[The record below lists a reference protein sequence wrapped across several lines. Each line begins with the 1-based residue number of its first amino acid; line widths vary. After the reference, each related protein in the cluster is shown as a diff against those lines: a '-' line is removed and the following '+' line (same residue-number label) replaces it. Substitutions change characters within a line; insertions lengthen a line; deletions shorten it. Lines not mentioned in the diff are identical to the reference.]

1 MSHFDLRQNKQTGQV
16 VGQMILVK
24 PSLVEFT
31 DIPQLNRARESWSL
45 EKIDDLTT
53 SIRKQGV
60 ITPTLGYV
68 EGKKYKLYAGRQR
81 MTSVQELA
89 RQGVTKA
96 ENGTP
101 MLIPIVLCKKPE
113 TEAEIIQ
120 ALERS
125 LEDNQWR
132 YEDDI
137 QTRTQSFRTL
147 ADMGLTLK
155 EIEAQTT
162 YSYVYIS
169 QCLNVSSVKPLYDAV
184 KSGKIGVKE
193 ASALASKNFYKVG
206 KDKQPIKKN
215 GKPVFDEDKIKLA
228 LAETIRKAN
237 EAGRTKVKGSD
248 VASIKGASSVTS
260 KNRKNEGNAWLK
272 SVCDD
277 TENTPQEIVLFLEC
291 YFLKR
296 SITETIKFAKTK
308 FKLDLSWLSD
318 IDFSSPKEKKAA
330 KKAAKAAKKATK
342 KNPMVDDDDSDDSD
356 DSDYESDE

>member
-1 MSHFDLRQNKQTGQV
+1 MSHFDLRQNKQSGQII
-16 VGQMILVK
+16 GQLIMVK
-24 PSLVEFT
+24 PNIVDFT
-31 DIPQLNRARESWSL
+31 DIPQLNRARESWAL
-45 EKIDDLTT
+45 EKIDELTT
-53 SIRKQGV
+53 SIRKKG
-60 ITPTLGYV
+60 IIEPTLGYV
-68 EGKKYKLYAGRQR
+68 DGKRYKLYSGRQR
-81 MTSVQELA
+81 MTSIQELV
-89 RQGVTKA
+89 RQGITKA
-96 ENGTP
+96 EDGTP
-101 MLIPIVLCKKPE
+101 LLIPIVLCKKPE
-113 TEAEIIQ
+113 TEAEII
-120 ALERS
+120 ACLERS
-125 LEDNQWR
+125 LEGNQWR

-193 ASALASKNFYKVG
+193 ASALTSKNFYKVG

-215 GKPVFDEDKIKLA
+215 GKPVFDEDRIKLA

-237 EAGRTKVKGSD
+237 EAGRGKVKGSD
-248 VASIKGASSVTS
+248 VAGIKGAASVTS
-260 KNRKNEGNAWLK
+260 KQRKNEGIAWLK

-291 YFLKR
+291 FFLKR
-296 SITETIKFAKTK
+296 NITETIKFAKTK

-318 IDFSSPKEKKAA
+318 VDFSSPKEKKAA

-342 KNPMVDDDDSDDSD
+342 KNPMIDDDDEMDS
-356 DSDYESDE
+356 SEYEEDTDE